1 MIAEAATRQQQQQE
15 RRRSAARQQ
24 TNAAL
29 RDALA
34 QRDGLPTEG
43 PPLGC
48 AERQR
53 SAAQQQTIEAFWK
66 RVEERKRTPQ
76 PCRAARGRG
85 VEEAG
90 RERGGGLGVRSALWA
105 GHRRQRPQC

>member
-1 MIAEAATRQQQQQE
+1 MIAEATTSREQQQQQQ

-53 SAAQQQTIEAFWK
+53 SAAQQQTIEAFWN
-66 RVEERKRTPQ
+66 RVEER
-76 PCRAARGRG
+76 RARRWTRCGARR
-85 VEEAG
+85 VS
-90 RERGGGLGVRSALWA
+90 RFLSPSQS
-105 GHRRQRPQC
+105 HQQRPTHRAGGSSPM